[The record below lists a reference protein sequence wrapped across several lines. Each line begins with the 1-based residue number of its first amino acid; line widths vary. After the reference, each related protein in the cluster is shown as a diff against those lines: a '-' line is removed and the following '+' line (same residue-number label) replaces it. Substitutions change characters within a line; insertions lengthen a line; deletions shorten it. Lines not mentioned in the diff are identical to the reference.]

1 MDQRTKTG
9 KWGARGT
16 ASARAGRDEE
26 ATRGRDKLEAQQL
39 SPFESLRGRLESE
52 GELQWIGARV
62 GVVIAMG
69 GVIEDGGDGFGV
81 FDHGDKA
88 HGPVATGATSG
99 LSKVRR
105 RSSDQAIRT

>member
-1 MDQRTKTG
+1 MDQRTETG

-16 ASARAGRDEE
+16 ASAQAGRDEE

-39 SPFESLRGRLESE
+39 SQFESLRGRLELE
-52 GELQWIGARV
+52 VKLRWIGARV
-62 GVVIAMG
+62 RVVIAMG

-88 HGPVATGATSG
+88 HGPVATGAHKRIVKGATQK
-99 LSKVRR
+99 L
-105 RSSDQAIRT
+105 